1 MGLKHIE
8 PGQNPPD
15 DINVYIEIPRGS
27 NIKFESDEHGTLI
40 VDRIVHTPMA
50 YPLDY
55 GYIPNTLSEDGDPVD
70 VMILMPDR
78 IPAGC
83 VVRCRPIGA
92 IDMEDESGHDEKII
106 AVPVTGISPIY
117 KDIQELEDI
126 PEHTLERVRYFFEHY
141 KDLEKGKFVKLAG
154 TKNASEAKQLIQ
166 EGIER
171 ANNA

>member
-1 MGLKHIE
+1 MGLKHIS

-15 DINVYIEIPRGS
+15 DINVYIEIPKGS

-40 VDRIVHTPMA
+40 VDRIVHTPML

-55 GYIPNTLSEDGDPVD
+55 GYIPNTLSADGDPVD
-70 VMILMPDR
+70 VMILMPDH

-92 IDMEDESGHDEKII
+92 LNMEDESGQDEKII
-106 AVPVTGISPIY
+106 AVPVESITPMY
-117 KDIQELEDI
+117 KDLNELSDL
-126 PEHTLERVRYFFEHY
+126 PEHIMERVRYFFEHY
-141 KDLEKGKFVKLAG
+141 KDLEKGKFVKLAE
-154 TKNASEAKQLIQ
+154 TIDSKAAKKLIT

-171 ANNA
+171 AKK